1 MTGMLVI
8 AHAVLWTGLIVLLVI
23 VYALTRQIGV
33 LFERIALGVGLTAR
47 RHVESLLEVERTGV
61 ASAPEL
67 VAQNT
72 VAQSEVDNGAGTV
85 TTGLRETGAPRR
97 RAGTPQ
103 RTRTSESNQEGENHG

>member
-1 MTGMLVI
+1 MTGILVI

-33 LFERIALGVGLTAR
+33 LFERIALRVGSNAR
-47 RHVESLLEVERTGV
+47 GHLESLREVERTGV

-72 VAQSEVDNGAGTV
+72 VAQGEDDNGAGTV
-85 TTGLRETGAPRR
+85 TTGPRETGAPRR
-97 RAGTPQ
+97 QAGTPQ
-103 RTRTSESNQEGENHG
+103 CT